1 MSRASTAQAWIAEHL
16 PKLTA
21 AHKVPGAQVA
31 VLVDGEV
38 VDAAAG
44 VVNRATGVPVTP
56 DAVFQIGSITKVWTA
71 TLIQQLANEGRLD
84 LDRPVRQYLPEFALA
99 DEHAAATV
107 TVRQLLCHTSGV
119 EGDRFTDTGA
129 NDDAVERYLP
139 TLADAEQL
147 YPPGEQFSYCN
158 SGYVV
163 LGRLVEVL
171 REQTFNAALREH
183 LIAPLGLAHVATH
196 VGEAILELPAIG
208 HLGPDSQ
215 PAPVYGLPP
224 STAPAGAALAM
235 PARSLLGFVQ
245 LHLDERA
252 FDVMRETQV
261 TAPPLGALGDRWG
274 LGWMLYD
281 QPERSMIGHD
291 GGTIGQYAFLRVV
304 PEAGVAVAVLTN
316 GGDAAALFQDVGGHL
331 LGELADARLPAL
343 PRVPEQPTPVDAHRA
358 TGTYR
363 STLLDFDLT
372 VHDDGT
378 TSLTTT
384 PRTSEAR
391 VLLGKDSITQ
401 QLVGLGP
408 DRLIT
413 VEERAGRHEVF
424 VLIGKDADG
433 RAQYLH
439 NSRAAAR
446 FTG

>member
-1 MSRASTAQAWIAEHL
+1 MSRAAAAQTWITENLA
-16 PKLTA
+16 KLIA
-21 AHKVPGAQVA
+21 VHKVPGAQVA
-31 VLVDGEV
+31 VLVDDEV
-38 VDAAAG
+38 VDAASG
-44 VVNRATGVPVTP
+44 VVSRATGVPVTP

-84 LDRPVRQYLPEFALA
+84 LDRPVREYLPEFTLA

-171 REQTFNAALREH
+171 RGQTFNAALRER
-183 LIAPLGLAHVATH
+183 LVTPLGLPHVATH
-196 VGEAILELPAIG
+196 VDEAILELPAIG
-208 HLGPDSQ
+208 HLGPDPQ

-224 STAPAGAALAM
+224 STAPAGASLAM
-235 PARSLLGFVQ
+235 PARSLLEFVQ
-245 LHLDERA
+245 LHLHDRV

-261 TAPPLGALGDRWG
+261 TVPPLGALGDRWG
-274 LGWMLYD
+274 LGWMLFD
-281 QPERSMIGHD
+281 QPEHSMIGHD

-304 PEAGVAVAVLTN
+304 PETGVAVAVLTN
-316 GGDAAALFQDVGGHL
+316 GGDAAALFQDVGTHL
-331 LGELADARLPAL
+331 LGELAGVRLAAL
-343 PRVPEQPTPVDAHRA
+343 PRVPEEPVPVDAHRA

-363 STLLDFDLT
+363 STMLDFDLT

-378 TSLTTT
+378 TWLTTT

-391 VLLGKDSITQ
+391 VLLGTDSITQ

-424 VLIGKDADG
+424 VLVGKDANG
-433 RAQYLH
+433 RSQYLH

-446 FTG
+446 FPG

>member
-21 AHKVPGAQVA
+21 VHKVPGAQVA

-99 DEHAAATV
+99 DEHAAASV

-129 NDDAVERYLP
+129 NDDAIERYLP

-316 GGDAAALFQDVGGHL
+316 GGDAAALFQDLGGHL

-343 PRVPEQPTPVDAHRA
+343 PRVPEQPAPVDAHRA

>member
-1 MSRASTAQAWIAEHL
+1 MSRAAVAQDWITENLPKRIAE
-16 PKLTA
+16 
-21 AHKVPGAQVA
+21 HKVPGAQVA

-44 VVNRATGVPVTP
+44 VANRATGVPVTP

-84 LDRPVRQYLPEFALA
+84 LDRPVRQYLPEFTLA
-99 DEHAAATV
+99 DAQAAATV

-129 NDDAVERYLP
+129 NEDAVERYLP
-139 TLADAEQL
+139 ALADAEQL

-171 REQTFNAALREH
+171 RGQSFNAALREH
-183 LIAPLGLAHVATH
+183 LVTPLGLPHVATH

-208 HLGPDSQ
+208 HLGPDPQ
-215 PAPVYGLPP
+215 PAPVYGLPS

-245 LHLDERA
+245 LHLSERS
-252 FDVMRETQV
+252 FDGMRETQV
-261 TAPPLGALGDRWG
+261 TVPPLGALGDRWG
-274 LGWMLYD
+274 LGWMLFD
-281 QPERSMIGHD
+281 QPKGSMIGHD

-316 GGDAAALFQDVGGHL
+316 GGDAAALFQDIGGHL
-331 LGELADARLPAL
+331 LGELSGARLAPA
-343 PRVPEQPTPVDAHRA
+343 PRPPERPAPVDAHRA
-358 TGTYR
+358 AGTYR
-363 STLLDFDLT
+363 STLLDFEVT
-372 VHDDGT
+372 VHADGT
-378 TSLTTT
+378 AWLTTT
-384 PRTSEAR
+384 PRTDEAR
-391 VLLGKDSITQ
+391 VLLGEESVTQ
-401 QLVGLGP
+401 QLTGLGP

-413 VEERAGRHEVF
+413 TEKRAGRHEVF
-424 VLIGKDADG
+424 VLVGADEDG
-433 RAQYLH
+433 RARYLH

-446 FTG
+446 FGG

>member
-1 MSRASTAQAWIAEHL
+1 MSRAAVAQGWITENL
-16 PKLTA
+16 PKLITA
-21 AHKVPGAQVA
+21 HRVPGAQVA

-71 TLIQQLANEGRLD
+71 TLVQQLANEGRLD
-84 LDRPVRQYLPEFALA
+84 LDRPVRQYLPEFTLA

-107 TVRQLLCHTSGV
+107 TVRQLLCHTSGI

-129 NDDAVERYLP
+129 NEDAVERYLP
-139 TLADAEQL
+139 TLSDAAQL

-171 REQTFNAALREH
+171 RGQGFNAALREH
-183 LIAPLGLAHVATH
+183 LVTPLGLGHVATH

-208 HLGPDSQ
+208 HLGPDPQ

-224 STAPAGAALAM
+224 ATAPAGAALAM
-235 PARSLLGFVQ
+235 PARSLLGFAQ
-245 LHLDERA
+245 LHLSERS
-252 FDVMRETQV
+252 FDGMRETQV
-261 TAPPLGALGDRWG
+261 TVPPLGALGDRWG
-274 LGWMLYD
+274 LGWMLFD

-331 LGELADARLPAL
+331 LAEFAGARLAEP
-343 PRVPEQPTPVDAHRA
+343 PRVPEEPAPVDAQRA
-358 TGTYR
+358 AGTYR
-363 STLLDFDLT
+363 STLLDFEVA
-372 VHDDGT
+372 VHADGT
-378 TSLTTT
+378 AWLTTT

-391 VLLGKDSITQ
+391 VLLGEDSVTQ
-401 QLVGLGP
+401 QLAGLGP
-408 DRLIT
+408 DRLIS
-413 VEERAGRHEVF
+413 VEKRAGRHEVF
-424 VLIGKDADG
+424 VLVGEDAQG
-433 RAQYLH
+433 RARYLH

-446 FTG
+446 LTG

>member
-1 MSRASTAQAWIAEHL
+1 MPRAAVAQDWITENL
-16 PKLTA
+16 PKLIA
-21 AHKVPGAQVA
+21 VHKVPGAQVA

-44 VVNRATGVPVTP
+44 VVNRATGVPVTT

-84 LDRPVRQYLPEFALA
+84 LDRPVRQYLPDFTLA

-107 TVRQLLCHTSGV
+107 TVRQLLCHTSGI

-129 NDDAVERYLP
+129 NEDAVERYLP

-171 REQTFNAALREH
+171 RGQKFNAALREH
-183 LIAPLGLAHVATH
+183 LVTPLELGHVATH

-208 HLGPDSQ
+208 HLGPDAQ

-224 STAPAGAALAM
+224 ATAPAGAALAM
-235 PARSLLGFVQ
+235 PARGLLGFVQ
-245 LHLDERA
+245 LHLADRS
-252 FDVMRETQV
+252 FDGMRETQV
-261 TAPPLGALGDRWG
+261 SVPPLGALGDRWG
-274 LGWMLYD
+274 LGWMLFD
-281 QPERSMIGHD
+281 QPEGSMIGHD

-304 PEAGVAVAVLTN
+304 PEEGVAVAVLTN
-316 GGDAAALFQDVGGHL
+316 GGDAAALFHEIGAHL
-331 LGELADARLPAL
+331 LGELAGARLAAP
-343 PRVPEQPTPVDAHRA
+343 PRVPEEPAPVDAHRA

-363 STLLDFDLT
+363 STLLDFEVT
-372 VHDDGT
+372 VHSDGT
-378 TSLTTT
+378 PWLTTT
-384 PRTSEAR
+384 PRTDEAR
-391 VLLGKDSITQ
+391 VLLGEDSITQ
-401 QLVGLGP
+401 QLAGLGP

-413 VEERAGRHEVF
+413 VEKRAGRHEVF
-424 VLIGKDADG
+424 VLVGEDEHG
-433 RAQYLH
+433 RARYLH

-446 FTG
+446 LGG